1 MIQDR
6 LWCFFFFFLRS
17 EKIDF
22 IFNRCALALM
32 LEVPWYCGS
41 QENADDNFDES
52 GKGGSKV
59 ILN

>member
-6 LWCFFFFFLRS
+6 LWFFFFFFLRS

-32 LEVPWYCGS
+32 VEVPWYCGS
-41 QENADDNFDES
+41 QKNADDNFDES